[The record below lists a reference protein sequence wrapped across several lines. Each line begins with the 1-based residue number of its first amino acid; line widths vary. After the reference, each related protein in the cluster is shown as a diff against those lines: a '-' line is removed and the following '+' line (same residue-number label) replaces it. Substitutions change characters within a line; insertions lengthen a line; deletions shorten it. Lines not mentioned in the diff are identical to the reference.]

1 MEREYI
7 YIFLSL
13 NFKILRRYLH
23 KISSILIFPLF

>member
-1 MEREYI
+1 MERE

-13 NFKILRRYLH
+13 NFKTLRRDLH